1 MTTNGH
7 GASSSSSAAAL
18 EQQADELTSPA
29 ALRKLV
35 LNYLV
40 HHCYLDTAQALAD
53 DGISSLESLYPSA
66 AGPSSSSSTAATAPS
81 GSSTGVRQSRAT
93 NQQLLGT
100 AHPLSAPPLSREDSS
115 MEIEVDSLL
124 TLAQQEQQ
132 GAAGTVRPEAEKTNG
147 QPVDDDVEMTG
158 RAEEGKGALAAPGA
172 FEGDSV
178 SGELSATDLNV
189 VRVRK
194 EIRDHI
200 VHGRI
205 KLAIELLNT
214 QFPTVLNAPEGGT
227 ATRSS
232 AKAQQRDRTERRPAQ
247 SASSRSRERGDDKG
261 EDIIKVLPSNPTSL
275 DPAHLSL
282 NLQIQVF
289 IESVR
294 SVSAGSTGSING
306 LDRPSVGLTAHSV
319 ASSQPGIA
327 SAAAISRSASPAP
340 SSTSSHESIASANG
354 LSSASNSTTI
364 VNPVLNAA
372 LAHAQL
378 LYTSVQTLPGFWRSM
393 YLKELETVTA
403 LLAYRDLES
412 SPLRKYLDQSRRVAL
427 AEQIN
432 SAILCESTHTSAS
445 ARLACLACLN

>member
-1 MTTNGH
+1 
-7 GASSSSSAAAL
+7 
-18 EQQADELTSPA
+18 
-29 ALRKLV
+29 
-35 LNYLV
+35 
-40 HHCYLDTAQALAD
+40 
-53 DGISSLESLYPSA
+53 
-66 AGPSSSSSTAATAPS
+66 
-81 GSSTGVRQSRAT
+81 
-93 NQQLLGT
+93 
-100 AHPLSAPPLSREDSS
+100 

-158 RAEEGKGALAAPGA
+158 RAEEGKGALTAPGA

-178 SGELSATDLNV
+178 NGELSATDLNV

-194 EIRDHI
+194 GEWFTGPCMLLAVVHQAFPPEIRDHI

-247 SASSRSRERGDDKG
+247 PASSRNRERGDDKG
-261 EDIIKVLPSNPTSL
+261 EEIIKVLPSNPTSL

-294 SVSAGSTGSING
+294 SVSAGSTGSNNG

-327 SAAAISRSASPAP
+327 SAAAVSRSASPAP

-432 SAILCESTHTSAS
+432 SAILCESSPLRPPRSLELT
-445 ARLACLACLN
+445 LC